1 MNHLLRPLAPITT
14 AAWNLID
21 QEANQHLKV
30 ALAAR
35 QLVDFA
41 GPHGWEHSSVN
52 LGRTKPVPSSPET
65 GVEACSRRVLPL
77 VELRADFAL
86 SRVELAD
93 VDRGADEIDL
103 APLTDAARRIA
114 LAENT
119 AVFNGFAEAGI
130 EGIIEQSPH
139 PAVSLGADFE
149 SYPSDVARAVERL
162 RQDGV
167 GGPYGLA
174 LGPEGYTG
182 VVESTQH
189 GGYPVFDHLR
199 RILGGPIVWAP
210 GVAGAVVLSLRGGDF
225 QFDSGLDFAVG
236 YDRQDAEFVHLYLQE
251 SFAFR
256 VVTAEAAVAL
266 VGGASGG

>member
-1 MNHLLRPLAPITT
+1 MNHLLRPLAPMTT

-21 QEANQHLKV
+21 EEANQQLKV

-35 QLVDFA
+35 QLVDFS
-41 GPHGWEHSSVN
+41 GPHGWEHSAVN
-52 LGRTKPVPSSPET
+52 LGRTKPVPAAPAT
-65 GVEACSRRVLPL
+65 GVSAVSRKVLPL
-77 VELRADFAL
+77 VELRTDFAL
-86 SRVELAD
+86 SKAELAD

-103 APLTDAARRIA
+103 APLNDAARRIA
-114 LAENT
+114 NAENV
-119 AVFNGFAEAGI
+119 AVFHGYPEAAI

-139 PAVSLGADFE
+139 PAVGLSEDFE

-162 RQDGV
+162 RQDGI

-174 LGPEGYTG
+174 LGPEAYTG

-210 GVAGAVVLSLRGGDF
+210 GVSGAVVLSMRGGDF
-225 QFDSGLDFAVG
+225 QFESGLDFSVG
-236 YDRQDAEFVHLYLQE
+236 YDHDDAEFVHLYFQE

-266 VGGASGG
+266 VG

>member
-21 QEANQHLKV
+21 EEANQQLKV

-35 QLVDFA
+35 QLVDFN
-41 GPHGWEHSSVN
+41 GPHGWEHSAVN
-52 LGRTKPVPSSPET
+52 LGRTKPVPTAPGT
-65 GVEACSRRVLPL
+65 GVSALSRRVLPL
-77 VELRADFAL
+77 VELRTDFAL
-86 SRVELAD
+86 SKAELAD

-114 LAENT
+114 HAENV
-119 AVFNGFAEAGI
+119 AVFHGYPEAAI
-130 EGIIEQSPH
+130 EGILEQSPH
-139 PAVSLGADFE
+139 PAVGLGTDFE

-162 RQDGV
+162 RQDGI

-210 GVAGAVVLSLRGGDF
+210 GVSGAVVLSMRGGDF
-225 QFDSGLDFAVG
+225 LFESGLDFAVG
-236 YDRQDAEFVHLYLQE
+236 YDHDDAEFVHLYFQE

-266 VGGASGG
+266 VG

>member
-1 MNHLLRPLAPITT
+1 MNHLLRPLAPMTT
-14 AAWNLID
+14 AAWNLVD
-21 QEANQHLKV
+21 EEANQQLKV

-35 QLVDFA
+35 QLVDFT
-41 GPHGWEHSSVN
+41 GPHGWEHSAVN
-52 LGRTKPVPSSPET
+52 LGRTKPVPTAPAT
-65 GVEACSRRVLPL
+65 GVSALSRKVLPL
-77 VELRADFAL
+77 VELRTDFAL
-86 SRVELAD
+86 SKAELAD

-114 LAENT
+114 NAENA
-119 AVFNGFAEAGI
+119 AVFHGYPEAAI

-139 PAVSLGADFE
+139 PAVGLSADFE
-149 SYPSDVARAVERL
+149 SYPGDVARAVERL
-162 RQDGV
+162 RQEGI

-189 GGYPVFDHLR
+189 GGYPVFDHLH

-210 GVAGAVVLSLRGGDF
+210 GVSGAVVLSMRGGDY
-225 QFDSGLDFAVG
+225 QFSSGLDFAVG
-236 YDRQDAEFVHLYLQE
+236 FDHHDAEYVHLYFQE

-256 VVTAEAAVAL
+256 VVTSEAAVAL
-266 VGGASGG
+266 VD

>member
-1 MNHLLRPLAPITT
+1 MNHLLRPLAPITS
-14 AAWNLID
+14 AAWKLID
-21 QEANQHLKV
+21 EEADQQLRV

-41 GPHGWEHSSVN
+41 GPHGWEHSAVN
-52 LGRTKPVPSSPET
+52 LGRTKPVPISPET
-65 GVEACSRRVLPL
+65 GVTALSRKVLPL

-86 SRVELAD
+86 SRPELAD

-103 APLTDAARRIA
+103 APLIDAARRIA
-114 LAENT
+114 LSENV
-119 AVFNGFAEAGI
+119 AVFQGWPEANI

-139 PAVSLGADFE
+139 PAVGLAGDFE
-149 SYPSDVARAVERL
+149 SYPGDVARAVERL
-162 RQDGV
+162 RQDGI

-210 GVAGAVVLSLRGGDF
+210 GVSGAVVLSQRGGDF
-225 QFDSGLDFAVG
+225 HFESGQDFAIG
-236 YDRQDAEFVHLYLQE
+236 FDHADAEFVHLYFEE

-266 VGGASGG
+266 VG

>member
-1 MNHLLRPLAPITT
+1 MNNLLRPLAPITS
-14 AAWNLID
+14 AGWQLVD
-21 QEANQHLKV
+21 EEANQQLKV

-41 GPHGWEHSSVN
+41 GPHGWEHSAVN
-52 LGRTKPVPSSPET
+52 LGRTNPVPSAPT
-65 GVEACSRRVLPL
+65 GVLAHSRKVLSL
-77 VELRADFAL
+77 VELRTDFAL
-86 SRVELAD
+86 SKAELAD
-93 VDRGADEIDL
+93 VDRGSDEIDL
-103 APLTDAARRIA
+103 APLTEAARRIA
-114 LAENT
+114 LAENV
-119 AVFNGFAEAGI
+119 AVFHGYPEAAI

-139 PAVSLGADFE
+139 PSVGLGEDFE
-149 SYPSDVARAVERL
+149 SYPGDVAKAVERL
-162 RQDGV
+162 RQDGI

-210 GVAGAVVLSLRGGDF
+210 GVSGAVVLSLRGGDF
-225 QFDSGLDFAVG
+225 QFSSGLDFAVG
-236 YDRQDAEFVHLYLQE
+236 YDHDDAESVHLYIQE

-256 VVTAEAAVAL
+256 VITAEAAVAL
-266 VGGASGG
+266 AG

>member
-21 QEANQHLKV
+21 EEANQQLKV

-35 QLVDFA
+35 QLVDFT
-41 GPHGWEHSSVN
+41 GPHGWEHSAVN
-52 LGRTKPVPSSPET
+52 LGRTKPVPTAPGT
-65 GVEACSRRVLPL
+65 GVSALSRRVLPL
-77 VELRADFAL
+77 VELRTDFAL
-86 SRVELAD
+86 SKAELAD

-114 LAENT
+114 HAENV
-119 AVFNGFAEAGI
+119 AVFHGYPEAAI
-130 EGIIEQSPH
+130 EGILEQSPH
-139 PAVSLGADFE
+139 PAVGLAADFE

-162 RQDGV
+162 RQDGI

-210 GVAGAVVLSLRGGDF
+210 GVSGAVVLSMRGGDF
-225 QFDSGLDFAVG
+225 LFESGLDFAVG
-236 YDRQDAEFVHLYLQE
+236 YDHNDAEFVHLYIQE

-266 VGGASGG
+266 VG

>member
-1 MNHLLRPLAPITT
+1 MNHLLRPLAPITS
-14 AAWNLID
+14 AGWQLID
-21 QEANQHLKV
+21 EEANQQLKV

-35 QLVDFA
+35 QLVDFT
-41 GPHGWEHSSVN
+41 GPHGWEHSAVN
-52 LGRTKPVPSSPET
+52 LGRTRAAPTSPAT
-65 GVEACSRRVLPL
+65 GVSALSRRVLPL
-77 VELRADFAL
+77 VELRTDFAL
-86 SRVELAD
+86 SKAELAD

-114 LAENT
+114 LAENV
-119 AVFNGFAEAGI
+119 AVFHGFPEGAI

-139 PAVSLGADFE
+139 PAVGLADDFE

-162 RQDGV
+162 RQDGI

-189 GGYPVFDHLR
+189 GGYPVFDHLHR
-199 RILGGPIVWAP
+199 LLGGPIVWAP
-210 GVAGAVVLSLRGGDF
+210 GVSGAVVLSLRGGDF
-225 QFDSGLDFAVG
+225 QFESGLDLAVG
-236 YDRQDAEFVHLYLQE
+236 YDHDDEESVHLYFQE

-266 VGGASGG
+266 SG

>member
-14 AAWNLID
+14 AGWNLID
-21 QEANQHLKV
+21 EEANQQLKV

-35 QLVDFA
+35 QLVDFT
-41 GPHGWEHSSVN
+41 GPHGWEHSAVN
-52 LGRTKPVPSSPET
+52 LGRTKAVPTAPAT
-65 GVEACSRRVLPL
+65 GVSAVSRKVLPL
-77 VELRADFAL
+77 VELRTDFAL
-86 SRVELAD
+86 SKAELAD

-114 LAENT
+114 NAENV
-119 AVFNGFAEAGI
+119 AVFHGYPEAAI

-139 PAVSLGADFE
+139 PAVGLAEDFE

-162 RQDGV
+162 RQDGI

-174 LGPEGYTG
+174 LGPEAYTG

-210 GVAGAVVLSLRGGDF
+210 GVSGAVVLSMRGGDF
-225 QFDSGLDFAVG
+225 QFSSGLDFAVG
-236 YDRQDAEFVHLYLQE
+236 YDHDDAEFVHLYFQE

-266 VGGASGG
+266 VG

>member
-1 MNHLLRPLAPITT
+1 MNHLLRPLAPITSS
-14 AAWNLID
+14 AWKLID
-21 QEANQHLKV
+21 REAQDQLKV

-35 QLVDFA
+35 HLVDFA
-41 GPHGWEHSSVN
+41 GPHGWEHSAIN
-52 LGRTKPVPSSPET
+52 LGRTKEVGASPGA
-65 GVEACSRRVLPL
+65 GVSALSRKVLP
-77 VELRADFAL
+77 VTELRADFAL
-86 SRVELAD
+86 SRAELAD

-103 APLTDAARRIA
+103 SPLIDAARRIA
-114 LAENT
+114 LAENV
-119 AVFNGFAEAGI
+119 AVFHGFPEAGV
-130 EGIIEQSPH
+130 EGIVEQSPH
-139 PAVSLGADFE
+139 PAIGLGDDFE

-162 RQDGV
+162 RREGI

-210 GVAGAVVLSLRGGDF
+210 GVSGAVVVSLRGGDF
-225 QFDSGLDFAVG
+225 KFDSGMDFSIG
-236 YDRQDAEFVHLYLQE
+236 YDFSDTEFVHLYFQE

-256 VVTAEAAVAL
+256 VVTSEAAVAL
-266 VGGASGG
+266 VS